1 MQTPSARIVA
11 AAQKE
16 ITVIDAHGRKLAV
29 RRLDAVGKL
38 RLFKALG
45 PALAQNEPYLGMAL
59 LASSVSSI
67 DGAPCPAAVNEML
80 IENTVRQLG
89 EVGLAAVAQALRPDD
104 PMDLDTA
111 KN

>member
-1 MQTPSARIVA
+1 MQTPTARIVA
-11 AAQKE
+11 TAQAP

-45 PALAQNEPYLGMAL
+45 SALAQNEPYLGMAL

-67 DGAPCPAAVNEML
+67 DDVPCPAAVNEAL
-80 IENTVRQLG
+80 IENAVRQLG
-89 EVGLAAVAQALRPDD
+89 EAGLSAVAQALRPED
-104 PMDLDTA
+104 PLDLDAA

>member
-1 MQTPSARIVA
+1 MQTPTGRIVS
-11 AAQKE
+11 AAQE
-16 ITVIDAHGRKLAV
+16 LITVIDAQGRKLAV

-67 DGAPCPAAVNEML
+67 DDVPCPAAVNEML

-89 EVGLAAVAQALRPDD
+89 EIGLAAVAQALRPED
-104 PMDLDTA
+104 PLDLDAT

>member
-1 MQTPSARIVA
+1 MQTPTGRIVS
-11 AAQKE
+11 AAQE
-16 ITVIDAHGRKLAV
+16 LITVIDAQGRKLAV

-67 DGAPCPAAVNEML
+67 DDVPCPAAVNEML

-89 EVGLAAVAQALRPDD
+89 EIGLAAVAQALRPED
-104 PMDLDTA
+104 PLDLDAA